1 MHKLDFTG
9 DNRLKLLQCGEQ
21 FFPALLEAIA
31 AAREEIYLETYIFA
45 TDETGESVIAALHA
59 ATLRGV
65 TVRLIIDWIGSG
77 NRLAIQLQERLQKNN
92 IDCRVF
98 NPWFHRGLTRTHRK
112 IIVIDRQIAFVGGIN
127 IIDDLHSDDGDPL
140 RLPFPRWD
148 FSVAIEGNLVD
159 RIHKEIEAQW
169 LKIGKLKIRKRLQIA
184 RDLRQH
190 PRLNFTHEG
199 LAALVIRDNLR
210 NRNTIQKSY
219 LKALG
224 NAKKTAILANPYFS
238 PGRKIRHALMRAAQR
253 GVKVS
258 LLLGVGE
265 FEWQDAITQSYYPQL
280 LAQGVNIYEYRK
292 TRLHAKI
299 AVIDQEWATVGSSN
313 FDGFSLFLNHEA
325 NIIVRDR
332 GFSGELDLLLH
343 RGLSDAIQINLE
355 KLEHQS
361 WLRRIKHR
369 IAYGFYRLV
378 MLIATLGQFR

>member
-21 FFPALLEAIA
+21 FFPALIDAITS
-31 AAREEIYLETYIFA
+31 ARDEIYLETYIFA
-45 TDETGESVIAALHA
+45 MDDTGESVIAALHA
-59 ATLRGV
+59 AVQRGV

-77 NRLAIQLQERLQKNN
+77 NRLSIQLQERLQASA

-98 NPWFHRGLTRTHRK
+98 NPWFRRGLTRTHRK
-112 IIVIDRQIAFVGGIN
+112 IIVIDHQIAFVGGIN
-127 IIDDLHSDDGDPL
+127 IIDDLHSDDGDL
-140 RLPFPRWD
+140 VRLPFPRWD
-148 FSVAIEGNLVD
+148 FSVAIEGKLVA

-169 LKIGKLKIRKRLQIA
+169 LKIGKLKILKRLQIA

-210 NRNTIQKSY
+210 NRNTIQKAY

-224 NAKKTAILANPYFS
+224 NAKNSAILANPYFA

-253 GVKVS
+253 GVDVS
-258 LLLGVGE
+258 ILLGVGE
-265 FEWQDAITQSYYPQL
+265 FDWQDAVTQSYYPKL
-280 LAQGVNIYEYRK
+280 LAHGVKIYEYRK
-292 TRLHAKI
+292 TRLHAKV

-313 FDGFSLFLNHEA
+313 FDGFSLFVNQEA
-325 NIIVRDR
+325 NVVVRDR
-332 GFSGELDLLLH
+332 GFSGELYQLLH
-343 RGLSDAIQINLE
+343 QGLCDATQIDAQ
-355 KLEHQS
+355 KLQRQG

-369 IAYGFYRLV
+369 IAYSFYRLI
-378 MLIATLGQFR
+378 MAIATLGQYR

>member
-31 AAREEIYLETYIFA
+31 SAREEIYLETYIFA
-45 TDETGESVIAALHA
+45 LDATGEKIISALETAAS
-59 ATLRGV
+59 RGV
-65 TVRLIIDWIGSG
+65 IVRLIIDWIGSG
-77 NRLAIQLQERLQKNN
+77 HRLAFQLQEKMLARA

-98 NPWFHRGLTRTHRK
+98 NPWFRRGLTRTHRK
-112 IIVIDRQIAFVGGIN
+112 IVVIDHQVAFVGGIN
-127 IIDDLHSDDGDPL
+127 IISDLHSDDGDPSQ
-140 RLPFPRWD
+140 LPFPRWD
-148 FSVAIEGNLVD
+148 FSVAIEGKLVS

-169 LKIGKLKIRKRLQIA
+169 LKTGKLEILKRLQIA
-184 RDLRQH
+184 RDLRRH
-190 PRLNFTHEG
+190 PRLHFTHEG

-224 NAKKTAILANPYFS
+224 NAKKNAILANPYFS

-253 GVKVS
+253 GVEVS

-265 FEWQDAITQSYYPQL
+265 FDWQDAVTQSYYPAL
-280 LAQGVNIYEYRK
+280 LEHGVKIYEYRK
-292 TRLHAKI
+292 TRLHAKV

-325 NIIVRDR
+325 NIVVRDR
-332 GFSGELDLLLH
+332 GFSGELYQLL
-343 RGLSDAIQINLE
+343 RQGLCDATQIDQQ
-355 KLEHQS
+355 KLQRQG
-361 WLRRIKHR
+361 WLTRIKNR
-369 IAYGFYRLV
+369 IAYYFYRLI
-378 MLIATLGQFR
+378 MLVATLGQYR

>member
-9 DNRLKLLQCGEQ
+9 DNRLNLLQCGAQ
-21 FFPALLEAIA
+21 FFPVLIDAIA
-31 AAREEIYLETYIFA
+31 AARDEIYLETYIFA
-45 TDETGESVIAALHA
+45 GDDTGASIIAALQS
-59 ATLRGV
+59 ATQRGV
-65 TVRLIIDWIGSG
+65 TVRVIIDWIGSG
-77 NRLAIQLQERLQKNN
+77 NRHAMLLQEKLLTLG

-98 NPWFHRGLTRTHRK
+98 NPWFSRGLTRTHRK
-112 IIVIDRQIAFVGGIN
+112 MIVIDKQIAFVGGIN
-127 IIDDLHSDDGDPL
+127 IIDDLHTDDGDLL

-148 FSVAIEGNLVD
+148 FTVAIEGKLVT
-159 RIHKEIEAQW
+159 RIHKEVEAQW
-169 LKIGKLKIRKRLQIA
+169 LKTGKLKILKRLQIA

-190 PRLNFTHEG
+190 PSLNFAHAG

-224 NAKKTAILANPYFS
+224 NAKKSAILANPYFA

-253 GVKVS
+253 GVDVS

-265 FEWQDAITQSYYPQL
+265 FEWQDAVTQSYYPKL
-280 LAQGVNIYEYRK
+280 LAHGVKIYEYRK
-292 TRLHAKI
+292 TRLHAKV

-332 GFSGELDLLLH
+332 GFSGELYQHLH
-343 RGLSDAIQINLE
+343 EGLSEAIQIDQK
-355 KLEHQS
+355 KLQNQS
-361 WLRRIKHR
+361 WLSRIKHR
-369 IAYGFYRLV
+369 IAYHFYRIIMLV
-378 MLIATLGQFR
+378 ATLGQYR